1 MIDVLRQIP
10 KTTKAE
16 LQALKS
22 VEIAQFVRRSTLAN
36 VGSNMATRA
45 KAAATAAR
53 KAKAAT
59 TAAAEATTKR
69 CIRLCPKMQDDSKDI
84 RMSNN
89 DERQPAWAQGIAND
103 EQIFVL
109 GAPKDHKIARSAT
122 F

>member
-59 TAAAEATTKR
+59 TAAAEATTK
-69 CIRLCPKMQDDSKDI
+69 KVYTMMSKNA
-84 RMSNN
+84 R
-89 DERQPAWAQGIAND
+89 RQQRHQNVK
-103 EQIFVL
+103 Q
-109 GAPKDHKIARSAT
+109 
-122 F
+122 